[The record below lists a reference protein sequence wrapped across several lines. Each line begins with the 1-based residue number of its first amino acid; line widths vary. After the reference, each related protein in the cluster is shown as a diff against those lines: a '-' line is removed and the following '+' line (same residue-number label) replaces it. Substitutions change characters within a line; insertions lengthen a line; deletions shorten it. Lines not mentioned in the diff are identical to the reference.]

1 MLVYV
6 RDNFCWR
13 INYNSGCN
21 NSLQQILYVD
31 ISNTNCDSNI
41 EIYID
46 NSICEP
52 IIDDVSFTCILYFDN
67 EINFELQN
75 LSTNKNY
82 IFFDIGRTYIKWS
95 IINSN
100 YEIIIASKFPF
111 DSINKD
117 CKNELIYEIN
127 QLIKQNIDKQNLKAI
142 GISTAGDVD
151 SNNTII
157 GSLPNHK
164 NYILTNFNEL
174 IRDQHN
180 YWSYSWQ
187 RC

>member
-1 MLVYV
+1 M
-6 RDNFCWR
+6 
-13 INYNSGCN
+13 
-21 NSLQQILYVD
+21 QQILSVD
-31 ISNTNCDSNI
+31 IPNTNCDSNI

-46 NSICEP
+46 NSIYEAT
-52 IIDDVSFTCILYFDN
+52 IDDVSFTCRLYFDN

-82 IFFDIGRTYIKWS
+82 MVFDIGGTYIKWS

-100 YEIIIASKFPF
+100 YEIITVSKFPF
-111 DSINKD
+111 DAINKD

-127 QLIKQNIDKQNLKAI
+127 QLIKQNIDKYDLKAI
-142 GISTAGDVD
+142 GISTAGDVA

-164 NYILTNFNEL
+164 NYIFTNFNEL

-180 YWSYSWQ
+180 IDVIAENDAN
-187 RC
+187 CAVFGDL